1 MRLART
7 SLLFA
12 ACLMGTACDIPTE
25 LPIIQQ
31 RWVLPVDDVSLDQ
44 AELLPSSVSIVGDQ
58 YAVSVADGVSSE
70 TVGNLCSACAAVNG
84 ITGPAPAF
92 SGTFSSVENLP
103 TDVIGADVASGS
115 VDLQINN
122 QLGWDPI
129 AGGGS
134 LSITLRGASGGP
146 LLATL
151 LLDNLN
157 DPTDLLP
164 DGVTTMRT
172 ISLGAGLIDDGIE
185 ATISIESPGG
195 QITTMDTSNSITVT
209 AVTSSMRVW
218 GATVDIDGLTA
229 ELTEEALEVEDL
241 DDSSLD
247 GLVSGTV
254 ILDVTNPFGLVYTG
268 EVVVGPVTKS
278 VVISAAAT
286 SEVEIGFTGDEL
298 RSFLGVAG
306 VTLSGSGMI
315 SGGPATVTPSDT
327 LTIDPSLD
335 LVVELGG
342 S

>member
-1 MRLART
+1 MRFART
-7 SLLFA
+7 SFLFA

-31 RWVLPVDDVSLDQ
+31 RWILPVDDIALDQ

-58 YAVSVADGVSSE
+58 YDVSVADGVSSE
-70 TVGNLCSACAAVNG
+70 IVGNLCAACAAVNG
-84 ITGPAPAF
+84 VTGPAPAF

-103 TDVIGADVASGS
+103 MDVIGADVASGS
-115 VDLQINN
+115 VELQIDN

-134 LSITLRGASGGP
+134 LSITLRGDSGGP
-146 LLATL
+146 VLATL
-151 LLDNLN
+151 LLDN
-157 DPTDLLP
+157 PTDVLP
-164 DGVTTMRT
+164 NGVTTVRT
-172 ISLGAGLIDDGIE
+172 ISLGAGLIEGGIE

-229 ELTEEALEVEDL
+229 ELTEEELEVEDL
-241 DDSSLD
+241 DDSILD

-254 ILDVTNPFGLVYTG
+254 ILEVTNPFGLVYTG

-286 SEVEIGFTGDEL
+286 SAVEIGFTGDEL

-306 VTLSGSGMI
+306 VTLSGTGLI